1 MCVGVWCKD
10 SIIGNWQVAASKD
23 GGSVGRGD
31 GGGRCVQAC
40 GEAWV
45 PGIGL
50 AEGAPPGA
58 KLVGERLKVAG

>member
-1 MCVGVWCKD
+1 VERR
-10 SIIGNWQVAASKD
+10 
-23 GGSVGRGD
+23 GG

-50 AEGAPPGA
+50 AEDAPPGA
-58 KLVGERLKVAG
+58 KVGWRAAKGCRVMCIPVGAGA